1 MKLKHLVPIAAL
13 AAGVSSQ
20 TLALTAA
27 DTAISNTAT
36 LNYSVN
42 GASQTA
48 IVSPVVTF
56 QVDELVTFNITRDT
70 AGPTPTTDAV
80 VNTKQLVKYTITNTG
95 NSQVSYKLAVADDAS
110 ASTNGTTGDNTN
122 NGAAVNPSTEPNYK
136 IFIDA
141 NTDDAAAPAEEFGAG
156 NFPRVP
162 GDVGVSPAN
171 SVVILVEVEPTVGVD
186 QNIFAHTL
194 TVTATTDNTQV
205 DIVPVADSA
214 AWVPGTSQ
222 IVVDTAAGGITRT
235 EIGAVKITA
244 PDLAIAKTVTVD
256 DDQIGSTTVEKAVPG
271 AVIEYRITVT
281 NSGSEA
287 AGGIVITDA
296 VNSNLTIDASSL
308 EFEIGNGTSV
318 GSTLAT
324 APNASV
330 AGQNVTFTQNNT
342 APTPNG
348 FTIPAK
354 SGSDDG
360 VGVFVFKATIQ

>member
-27 DTAISNTAT
+27 DTPISNTAT

-42 GASQTA
+42 GSAQSA
-48 IVSPVVTF
+48 IISPVVTF

-70 AGPTPTTDAV
+70 AGPAPTTDEV
-80 VNTKQLVKYTITNTG
+80 VNTKQIVKYTITNTG
-95 NSQVSYKLAVADDAS
+95 NSQVSYKLAVADDTNS
-110 ASTNGTTGDNTN
+110 GTNGTTGDNTD
-122 NGAAVNPSTEPNYK
+122 NGAAVNPSTAPNYQ

-141 NTDDAAAPAEEFGAG
+141 DTDNTADSGEEFGAA

-186 QNIFAHTL
+186 LNIFAHTL
-194 TVTATTDNTQV
+194 TVTATTDNTQT

-214 AWVPGTSQ
+214 AWVQGTSQ

-235 EIGAVKITA
+235 EIGAVRITA
-244 PDLAIAKTVTVD
+244 PDLAIAKTVSVD
-256 DDQIGSTTVEKAVPG
+256 DDNIGSTTVDKAVPG

-287 AGGIVITDA
+287 AGGIVISDV
-296 VNSNLTIDASSL
+296 VNSNLTIDTNSY
-308 EFEIGNGTSV
+308 EFEVGNGASV

-324 APNASV
+324 AANAS
-330 AGQNVTFTQNNT
+330 ASGQTVTFTQNNT

-348 FTIPAK
+348 FTIPANN
-354 SGSDDG
+354 GSDDG